1 MTKRQASEA
10 AGFTLIE
17 LLVALAITVLLLV
30 LAAPAYSTWIADQQ
44 IRAAT
49 ESVASGLRLAHAEA
63 IRRNWQVEFVITPT
77 GASRG
82 WAITQVGSGTPIQEG
97 RFVEGSE
104 GALFEMTPGGSTT
117 VTFNGF
123 GGIVDPNADASAIMR
138 EIEVTH
144 PASGSRTLA
153 VLVGGGRTGIKICD
167 PAVTDTA
174 SPRYCTVSS

>member
-1 MTKRQASEA
+1 MGRERA

-17 LLVALAITVLLLV
+17 LMVALAIAVLLLV

-49 ESVASGLRLAHAEA
+49 ESIASGLRLAHAEA
-63 IRRNWQVEFVITPT
+63 IRRNWQVEFVVTPT

-97 RFVEGSE
+97 HFVEGGE
-104 GALFEMTPGGSTT
+104 GALFTMTPGGATT

-123 GGIVDPNADASAIMR
+123 GGIVATNADASAVLR
-138 EIEVTH
+138 EVEVTH
-144 PASGSRTLA
+144 AASGSRTLK
-153 VLVGGGRTGIKICD
+153 VLVGGGRTGIRICD
-167 PAVTDTA
+167 PDPTLRPEVVTRCNIT
-174 SPRYCTVSS
+174 P

>member
-1 MTKRQASEA
+1 MRRARSA

-17 LLVALAITVLLLV
+17 LMVALAIAVLLLV
-30 LAAPAYSTWIADQQ
+30 LAAPAYSTWVADQQ

-49 ESVASGLRLAHAEA
+49 ESIASGLRLAHAEA
-63 IRRNWQVEFVITPT
+63 IRRNWQVEFVVTPT

-97 RFVEGSE
+97 RFVEGSD
-104 GALFEMTPGGSTT
+104 GALFEMTPNGATT

-123 GGIVDPNADASAIMR
+123 GAVVPTNADASAVLQ

-153 VLVGGGRTGIKICD
+153 VKVGGGRIELCD
-167 PAVTDTA
+167 P
-174 SPRYCTVSS
+174 SPSAKTLICKS